1 MLAWRVGMEETK
13 MGNARVE
20 ELHDL
25 ALSMFAANIA
35 VLLSMLRLGLVDR
48 GKLITELRGVIAQL
62 ETDERQDLYRHCLRQ
77 IVQAIELDDP
87 TKASSAIMQ

>member
-1 MLAWRVGMEETK
+1 MR
-13 MGNARVE
+13 NARVE

-35 VLLSMLRLGLVDR
+35 VILSMLRLGLVDR
-48 GKLITELRGVIAQL
+48 GKLITELQGVIAQL
-62 ETDERQDLYRHCLRQ
+62 EPDARQELYRHCLRQ

-87 TKASSAIMQ
+87 AKASSTMMQ